1 MLKDTPLK
9 PLPLKLPVPHEK
21 ARMNEIYLRGDRP
34 LAVYKKH
41 VHKVLTKQSVVIL
54 HAMTAAIE
62 KAVALHLYLM
72 QEYPYLKAEI
82 VTDSVPS
89 IVQTEGKVEV
99 KERSAIHITLTK
111 A

>member
-1 MLKDTPLK
+1 
-9 PLPLKLPVPHEK
+9 
-21 ARMNEIYLRGDRP
+21 MNELYLRGDRP

-41 VHKVLTKQSVVIL
+41 AQKVLTKHSVVVV

-62 KAVALHLYLM
+62 KAVQLHLYLM
-72 QEYPYLKAEI
+72 QEYPYLRAEI

-89 IVQTEGKVEV
+89 IIEREGKVEL